1 MPRFSPCRGVE
12 GKNAAISEQA
22 CFSQKRVRSYIVLAL
37 IQSENQEGNSLKN
50 FLFLFVDVEKITGK
64 LRVGKVA
71 SFAIAIRSAQLP
83 KLVTNLTVNVLAKT
97 ASVVGDAINVKKI
110 SSVTP
115 KLNVLHVIAILKD
128 RNHSN
133 VIILQENVSV
143 LKVRI

>member
-1 MPRFSPCRGVE
+1 M
-12 GKNAAISEQA
+12 
-22 CFSQKRVRSYIVLAL
+22 
-37 IQSENQEGNSLKN
+37 
-50 FLFLFVDVEKITGK
+50 
-64 LRVGKVA
+64 GKVA